1 MNKFKKHINII
12 SQLGKF
18 KITFFVAISSSVGY
32 ILFKESID
40 LLMILPIIGI
50 FLLASGSSGFN
61 HLQERRFDLL
71 MDRTKGRPIP
81 SGEITEIYAYSI
93 SILFSLLGIFLLYYF
108 GNFISAVLGLTALIW
123 YNLIYTPLKMK
134 SAFAVVP
141 GSVIGALP
149 PVIGWTSA
157 GGEMT
162 DPKILS
168 FALFFFIWQIPHFWL
183 LLLMYNKDY
192 EKAGFPTLTRLFNN
206 MQLSRITYV
215 WISGLVASCFL
226 LPLFGVVNNH
236 FAIIGLFIMGI
247 WLLWKS
253 KSIMTDYFERIAI
266 RNAFM
271 NINLFV
277 LAVVFIISIE
287 KLFLTEL

>member
-1 MNKFKKHINII
+1 VVNINKHINII

-32 ILFKESID
+32 ILYKESID
-40 LLMILPIIGI
+40 ILMILPVLGI

-61 HLQERRFDLL
+61 HLQERKYDLL

-81 SGEITEIYAYSI
+81 SGEITETYAYSFA
-93 SILFSLLGIFLLYYF
+93 ILFSLIGMSLLYFY
-108 GNFISAVLGLTALIW
+108 GNLISAILGLTALIW
-123 YNLIYTPLKMK
+123 YNLVYTPLKMK
-134 SAFAVVP
+134 SALAVVP

-157 GGEMT
+157 GGEVT

-192 EKAGFPTLTRLFNN
+192 EKAGFPTLTKIFNN
-206 MQLSRITYV
+206 VQLSRITYV
-215 WISGLVASCFL
+215 WISGLVASCLL
-226 LPLFGVVNNH
+226 LPLFGVVNNYI
-236 FAIIGLFIMGI
+236 AILGLFISGI

-253 KSIMTDYFERIAI
+253 KSILSEYFERIAI

>member
-1 MNKFKKHINII
+1 MVNINKHINII

-32 ILFKESID
+32 ILYKESID
-40 LLMILPIIGI
+40 ILMILPVLGI

-61 HLQERRFDLL
+61 HLQERKYDLL

-81 SGEITEIYAYSI
+81 SGEITETYAYSFA
-93 SILFSLLGIFLLYYF
+93 ILFSLIGMSLLYFY
-108 GNFISAVLGLTALIW
+108 GNLISAILGLTALIW
-123 YNLIYTPLKMK
+123 YNLVYTPLKMK
-134 SAFAVVP
+134 SALAVVP

-157 GGEMT
+157 GGEVT

-192 EKAGFPTLTRLFNN
+192 EKAGFPTLTKIFNN
-206 MQLSRITYV
+206 VQLSRITYV
-215 WISGLVASCFL
+215 WISGLVASCLL
-226 LPLFGVVNNH
+226 LPLFGVVNNYI
-236 FAIIGLFIMGI
+236 AILGLFISGI

-253 KSIMTDYFERIAI
+253 KSILSEYFERIAI

>member
-1 MNKFKKHINII
+1 
-12 SQLGKF
+12 
-18 KITFFVAISSSVGY
+18 
-32 ILFKESID
+32 
-40 LLMILPIIGI
+40 
-50 FLLASGSSGFN
+50 
-61 HLQERRFDLL
+61 
-71 MDRTKGRPIP
+71 
-81 SGEITEIYAYSI
+81 
-93 SILFSLLGIFLLYYF
+93 
-108 GNFISAVLGLTALIW
+108 
-123 YNLIYTPLKMK
+123 MK
-134 SAFAVVP
+134 SALAVVP

-157 GGEMT
+157 GGEVT

-192 EKAGFPTLTRLFNN
+192 EKAGFPTLTKIFNN
-206 MQLSRITYV
+206 VQLSRITYV
-215 WISGLVASCFL
+215 WISGLVASCLL
-226 LPLFGVVNNH
+226 LPLFGVVNNYI
-236 FAIIGLFIMGI
+236 AILGLFISGI

-253 KSIMTDYFERIAI
+253 KSILSEYFERIAI